1 MADYKISQADY
12 EILKH
17 AINVLERKI
26 AGVQRACALT
36 NAKGALGRVKPI
48 ANIVDGK
55 EILTDDKMA
64 DLFGLNYSGIL
75 YYNFDAKKW
84 NTDKYM
90 GVAVKGQD
98 IDTANAIEMQTKM
111 HRMMEFK
118 DYELVAVVTMLV
130 PSVLFPTRDMVIEN
144 PLRDFSGN
152 ATLGTIVKR
161 DRKSGRILPLD
172 NRWVAVRR
180 YVNHAAACADAA
192 FRFVNDGAKNPFY
205 RKLLVDKICN
215 QK

>member
-12 EILKH
+12 NILKN
-17 AINVLERKI
+17 AISVLERKI
-26 AGVQRACALT
+26 IGVERVAALA

-64 DLFGLNYSGIL
+64 DLFGLNYNGIL
-75 YYNFDAKKW
+75 FYNFDAKKW

-90 GVAVKGQD
+90 GVPVSGQD
-98 IDTANAIEMQTKM
+98 IDTANAVEMRTKM
-111 HRMMEFK
+111 HRMK
-118 DYELVAVVTMLV
+118 DFANYELVAVVTMV
-130 PSVLFPTRDMVIEN
+130 VSSVVYPTQDDVVEN
-144 PLRDFSGN
+144 PRYDLTGNSVVGTVVRRDKK
-152 ATLGTIVKR
+152 T
-161 DRKSGRILPLD
+161 GRILPLD

-180 YVNHAAACADAA
+180 YVNHADACADGA
-192 FRFVNDGAKNPFY
+192 FRFVNDGAKNSFY

-215 QK
+215 RK